1 MSCEEITGCV
11 KEDSGFAVLARV
23 QVDGSNWTQSGV
35 SAINWKAWDI
45 ADRHNVHASGS
56 LTVGNVVFNSLQTD
70 GRWTQDATGYN
81 FRHDIGSSVFTD
93 PGRYRIEYTAT
104 LTGGTQLI
112 LGPFV
117 LNVEDMWTDGE

>member
-23 QVDGSNWTQSGV
+23 QVDGSNWTQAGV

-45 ADRHNVHASGS
+45 ADRQNVHASGA

-81 FRHDIGSSVFTD
+81 FRQNTPTHKYSSFHSNRSRVIF
-93 PGRYRIEYTAT
+93 YRITSR
-104 LTGGTQLI
+104 
-112 LGPFV
+112 PPS
-117 LNVEDMWTDGE
+117 